1 MNPQEAA
8 TRLARDGPNALEDVR
23 QRSTLQRMAAM
34 LGEPMFALLLAA
46 VVIYLVLG
54 DLGEGAMLG
63 VFVLAVLG
71 LTFYQEGKSEAS
83 IAALRSLTQH
93 QAQVVRGGLRT
104 KLAARDV
111 VCGDVVV
118 LREGSRVPA
127 DG

>member
-1 MNPQEAA
+1 MDPQEAA

-93 QAQVVRGGLRT
+93 QTQVVRGGLRI
-104 KLAARDV
+104 KLAIPLLGR
-111 VCGDVVV
+111 
-118 LREGSRVPA
+118 
-127 DG
+127 